1 LQTSKW
7 VTLNDPVSVGM
18 KTTLSVFA
26 CIMACINHAIYAQRI
41 TSIIPQAVGT
51 KILVHY
57 NIEDFK
63 DDQVFEVA
71 LYCSKDQ
78 YAQALQHV
86 SGNGIGNAVTPG
98 ADRVIIWDVLKDVDT
113 FVGEYIFEVRAL
125 IKSKVSEMNSTIVMT
140 NRSVA
145 ITSKDEAYPEISN
158 TVTDYINE
166 AKDLKDAFQF
176 LIPQALE
183 SRQALAKLSDA
194 MEQYNRAFEKLNK
207 ERLTYEKYVSMFW
220 KRDVMTL
227 EFKNL
232 MDYALGETHSVNI
245 LTLNQK
251 VTTINDIVNNRV
263 KRPGEVKR
271 ELTKDIGEEVIRL
284 DKRLQELERRANRI
298 LYDLS
303 QD

>member
-1 LQTSKW
+1 MQTSKW

-26 CIMACINHAIYAQRI
+26 CIMACITNAIYAQRI

>member
-1 LQTSKW
+1 
-7 VTLNDPVSVGM
+7 M
-18 KTTLSVFA
+18 KTILPVLTCV
-26 CIMACINHAIYAQRI
+26 MAFIVCSAHAQRL
-41 TSIIPQAVGT
+41 TNIIPQAVGT
-51 KILVHY
+51 KIIVHY

-63 DDQVFEVA
+63 EDQLFEVA

-78 YAQALQHV
+78 YAQELRHV
-86 SGNGIGNAVTPG
+86 SGNGVGNAVTPG
-98 ADRVIIWDVLKDVDT
+98 TDRVIIWDVLKDVNA

-125 IKSKVSEMNSTIVMT
+125 IKSKVSEMNSAVVMI

-145 ITSKDEAYPEISN
+145 VTSKDEAYPEISN
-158 TVTDYINE
+158 TLTDYINE

-183 SRQALAKLSDA
+183 SRQALGKLTDA

-220 KRDVMTL
+220 KRDVTTL
-227 EFKNL
+227 EFKSL

-251 VTTINDIVNNRV
+251 VSTINDIVNNRV
-263 KRPGEVKR
+263 KRPNEVKR